1 MYLGGRVSFNRI
13 TRKSLQ
19 NSADGF
25 SVIEVLV
32 VIIIIIVVSAIAIIQ
47 MKPSSGSSHA
57 DVAMHQVQDQLRQ
70 AREYAIENRRYVAVT
85 FQTVGGQPELTITQK
100 NSQTAGAGADQVLS
114 TIPIEGP
121 MTYCVCSMP
130 DTPDG
135 FGNSSPIYFER
146 TVNGPPNGMWFQSDG
161 ELVDAATHQPIDGTV
176 FLGLAGQTN
185 LARAVTVMG
194 TTGRIRVYKSTGSAW
209 FAS

>member
-1 MYLGGRVSFNRI
+1 MTSYRI
-13 TRKSLQ
+13 TRKPQQKS
-19 NSADGF
+19 DGGF
-25 SVIEVLV
+25 SVIEVLI
-32 VIIIIIVVSAIAIIQ
+32 VILIIIVVSAMAIIQ

-70 AREYAIENRRYVAVT
+70 AREYAIENRRYVAIT
-85 FQTVGGQPELTITQK
+85 LQTVGGQAELIVTQK

-114 TIPIEGP
+114 TIPIEAP
-121 MTYCVCSMP
+121 VTYCVCSMP

-135 FGNSSPIYFER
+135 FGNGSPIYFER
-146 TVNGPPNGMWFQSDG
+146 TVNGPPGGMWFQSDG
-161 ELVDAATHQPIDGTV
+161 ELVDAVTRQPINGTV
-176 FLGLAGQTN
+176 FLGIAGQPN

>member
-1 MYLGGRVSFNRI
+1 VNFDRTTGKTHF
-13 TRKSLQ
+13 
-19 NSADGF
+19 NSARGF

-32 VIIIIIVVSAIAIIQ
+32 VILIIIVVSAIAIIQ
-47 MKPSSGSSHA
+47 MNPSSGSSHA

-85 FQTVGGQPELTITQK
+85 FQTVGGQPQLIITQM

-114 TIPIEGP
+114 TIPIETP
-121 MTYCVCSMP
+121 VTYCVCSMP

-135 FGNSSPIYFER
+135 FGNGSPVYFER
-146 TVNGPPNGMWFQSDG
+146 IVNGPPSGMWFQSDG

-176 FLGLAGQTN
+176 FLGIAGQPSF
-185 LARAVTVMG
+185 ARAVTVMG
-194 TTGRIRVYKSTGSAW
+194 TTGRVRVYKSTGSAW